1 MGLVWLADLGL
12 VDLDL
17 EFWCD
22 GWLFGVSMVVSDFG
36 FCGERERERER
47 DEWFFVIIFLVYII

>member
-17 EFWCD
+17 EFSCD

-36 FCGERERERER
+36 CWRERERERER
-47 DEWFFVIIFLVYII
+47 EMSGLLLLLF